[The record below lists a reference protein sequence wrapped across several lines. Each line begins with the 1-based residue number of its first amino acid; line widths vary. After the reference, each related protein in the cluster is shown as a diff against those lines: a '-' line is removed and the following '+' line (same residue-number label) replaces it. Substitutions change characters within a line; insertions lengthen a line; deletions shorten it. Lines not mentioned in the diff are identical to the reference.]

1 MYTLVAL
8 CLLVASEALVRQS
21 GLAHSPLRTGPT
33 SKLSLFRDE
42 EAMIELFAKVRPS
55 VVYISTLSRQF
66 NPVKFNIMEIPSQTG
81 SGFVWDGRHVV
92 TNAHV
97 LQAGRPGGL
106 SSKSDEIFLVTLLEP
121 SLQSYRCRIKGIDA
135 DKDVAVLELLPQP
148 STPATI
154 TTTPTLVPLQ
164 HGSSATL
171 RVGQTA
177 IAIGNPF
184 GLDLTLTTG
193 VVSGLGRTVGLTA
206 SRALFDMV
214 QTDASINPGNSG
226 GPLLD
231 SSGRLIGM
239 NTAIYTTS
247 GTSGGIGFA
256 IPVDTLKVVVE
267 LLIRDGGLRKV
278 DTGLS
283 LLGGAAAQALGI
295 SKGLLVTRVAKGSLG
310 EVAGLRGED
319 GSRSRAQLKGDVIL
333 QVNGQ
338 EVNREADLARAVN
351 LALGE
356 GEVVGLR
363 ISRAIDDGAGKAVR
377 REMDLKLRLRR

>member
-1 MYTLVAL
+1 MWAIIVAL
-8 CLLVASEALVRQS
+8 CLVVSEALVRQQH
-21 GLAHSPLRTGPT
+21 GFFRRGT
-33 SKLSLFRDE
+33 SKLALLPAE

-66 NPVKFNIMEIPSQTG
+66 NPVRFNIMEIPSQTG
-81 SGFVWDGRHVV
+81 SGFVWDSRHVV

-106 SSKSDEIFLVTLLEP
+106 SSKSDETFLVTLLEP

-135 DKDVAVLELLPQP
+135 DKDVAVLELLPP
-148 STPATI
+148 STPDSAA
-154 TTTPTLVPLQ
+154 PNLVPLQ
-164 HGSSATL
+164 LGSSAAL

-231 SSGRLIGM
+231 SSGQIIGM

-256 IPVDTLKVVVE
+256 IPVDTLKVVVD
-267 LLIRDGGLRKV
+267 LLIKDGALRKA

-283 LLGGAAAQALGI
+283 LLGGAAAQLVGI
-295 SKGLLVTRVAKGSLG
+295 SKGLLVARVAKGSLG
-310 EVAGLRGED
+310 EAAGLRGED
-319 GSRSRAQLKGDVIL
+319 SGRTKGDVIL
-333 QVNGQ
+333 QVNGL
-338 EVNREADLARAVN
+338 EVNVEADFARAVN
-351 LALGE
+351 LALGD

-363 ISRAIDDGAGKAVR
+363 ISRAIDDGAGKVVR
-377 REMDLKLRLRR
+377 RDVDVKLRLRR